1 MIGRKMSAPRREAAR
16 PASLGQGESSGPSSD
31 RKLASSFASLSSA
44 RELLAKGE
52 PASAVVVAQAGAEV
66 AMAIGVRAALDRRV
80 SDAALAAWITR
91 RDVRGQSFSPDSE
104 RIQALW
110 TALTGDNLTRSSW
123 WLDYA
128 RGVGTRDLFVHEGGA
143 AISKREAET
152 FVAAV
157 AALVRH
163 VAEHC

>member
-1 MIGRKMSAPRREAAR
+1 MIGRKMSEPRRGVAR
-16 PASLGQGESSGPSSD
+16 PASLGTDESSGPSSD
-31 RKLASSFASLSSA
+31 GRLASSFASLASA

-66 AMAIGVRAALDRRV
+66 AMAIGIRAALDRRV
-80 SDAALAAWITR
+80 SDAALTAWITR
-91 RDVRGQSFSPDSE
+91 RDVRGQSYSPDSE

-128 RGVGTRDLFVHEGGA
+128 QGVGRRDLFVHEGGA
-143 AISKREAET
+143 VVSTREAEA

-163 VAEHC
+163 IAERC